1 MTTFWW
7 FFNNELGLRIRNS
20 GDIVQPLFFFILLAA
35 LFPLSL
41 PASQHDLLQVIAPAV
56 IWLTA
61 VLAILLGLD
70 TIFKSDYQDGTLEQ
84 LMVSDQSII
93 AIILAKVMAHW
104 VVSGL
109 LISLLSPVIA
119 YAMAMT
125 EIQIMALLLSLLIGT
140 LSVSLIGALGS
151 ALTLAANQ
159 SGVLIALL
167 VLPLYIP
174 VLIFGAGLVVD
185 ATSFASISGAIY
197 MLIAVFVLALTFI
210 PITISMV
217 FRHVLD

>member
-1 MTTFWW
+1 MTTFGWL
-7 FFNNELGLRIRNS
+7 FNNELNLRWRNS
-20 GDIVQPLFFFILLAA
+20 ADVVQPLFFFVLLSA

-41 PASQHDLLQVIAPAV
+41 PASQHDLLSVIAPAV

-70 TIFKSDYQDGTLEQ
+70 SVFKSDYDDGTLEQ
-84 LMVSDQSII
+84 LIISDQSLISM
-93 AIILAKVMAHW
+93 ILAKVMAHW
-104 VVSGL
+104 VMSGL
-109 LISLLSPVIA
+109 LISLLSPLVA

-125 EIQIMALLLSLLIGT
+125 EVQIMALFLSLLVGT

-174 VLIFGAGLVVD
+174 VLIFGAGLVAD
-185 ATSFASISGAIY
+185 ATSIASITGPIY

-210 PITISMV
+210 PIAISAV
-217 FRHVLD
+217 FKYVLD

>member
-1 MTTFWW
+1 MTTFGWL
-7 FFNNELGLRIRNS
+7 FNNELNLRWRNS
-20 GDIVQPLFFFILLAA
+20 ADVVQPLFFFVLLSA

-41 PASQHDLLQVIAPAV
+41 PASQHDLLPVIAPAV

-70 TIFKSDYQDGTLEQ
+70 SVFKSDYDDGTLEQ
-84 LMVSDQSII
+84 LIISDQSLISM
-93 AIILAKVMAHW
+93 ILAKVMAHW
-104 VVSGL
+104 VMSGL
-109 LISLLSPVIA
+109 LISLLSPLVA

-125 EIQIMALLLSLLIGT
+125 EVQIMALFLSLLVGT

-174 VLIFGAGLVVD
+174 VLIFGAGLVAD
-185 ATSFASISGAIY
+185 ATSIASITGPIY

-210 PITISMV
+210 PIAISAV
-217 FRHVLD
+217 FKYVLD